1 MWTNQC
7 GRIVCH
13 VNAENCFPSS
23 AGHRAIVVYYY
34 VCFLY
39 LYVWCLVLLCW
50 FFFQIHMI
58 YTVLKFCCRTFWS
71 YMLGMHMTCCRPI
84 TWMPWLSQVRE
95 KISLR
100 TSPPHL
106 AGKLKQDEATLP
118 FLFHNQKQWM
128 LYRTKLP
135 KELHIQWVTSQKL
148 K

>member
-7 GRIVCH
+7 GRVICH

-39 LYVWCLVLLCW
+39 VYAWCLVLLFC
-50 FFFQIHMI
+50 FQTHMM
-58 YTVLKFCCRTFWS
+58 YTVLKSCCSTFWS
-71 YMLGMHMTCCRPI
+71 CMLGMHVTCCRPI
-84 TWMPWLSQVRE
+84 TWMPWLSQVGE

-100 TSPPHL
+100 TSPPHV
-106 AGKLKQDEATLP
+106 AGKLKQYEATLP